1 MRIVKI
7 QVEGFRLLRNIEI
20 LIEPS
25 STVIVG
31 RNNSGKT
38 SLTDIFDRFTP
49 NGPSFRFQD
58 FSAANRGM
66 FVNAKKARMAGLAP
80 AVVLAML
87 PRIAVT
93 LTFAYDKQ
101 AKDVGP
107 LSPFLI
113 DLDTESTSAIA
124 RLEYAPSLKTLAD
137 LLELP
142 GEGDAVTD
150 GQGATKFLTAEEVP
164 AFMPVNS
171 VESGS
176 VTGDVEADAVLGD
189 LAPPWKDAFFRH
201 LNGTIPTA
209 YGVQVWAIDPT
220 NSDNRRQLDEAKF
233 SALLQTNF
241 VRAQRTLDHA
251 SQGDADV
258 IGKLLSALYK
268 TAKSP
273 SAAVSDRELADRL
286 KLSVEEIER
295 GVQEGFDQLLD
306 QLLPAMDIIGFPG
319 ANDAKLLP
327 ETTLKVEALL
337 NDHTKVVYR
346 SMDGVHLPEGY
357 NGLGTRNLIYMLLQ
371 LQSFHKEY
379 RTKEPRPT
387 SHLIFVEEP
396 EAHLHPQMQEVFIAQ
411 LQKAVKEL
419 SKEYPE
425 QPEWKVQFVITT
437 HSPHVAN
444 AATFEAVRYF
454 LNNPPDADE
463 LRHTTVKDFKRG
475 AAFIPN
481 SDKEFLH
488 QYMTLTKCDLYFAD
502 KAIMVEGAT
511 ERILM
516 PRLRELVDETLQDGH
531 KLARQY
537 VTTIEVGG
545 AFAHLLYPLVDFLDL
560 KTLIITDLDSIK
572 GVTKRDKNGKESIRY
587 VKCPVIEGE
596 RTANSAIRHF
606 FKKDGEDKLP
616 QFAPNELLQLKAND
630 KTRGSRRIAYQI
642 PEIDEPGHCARSFED
657 ALVLANPESFGLPQ
671 DIDAGSAWEKAEDL
685 ASAESK
691 ADIALRYAIKEK
703 DWVVPRYIREG
714 LTWLSEPP
722 PPPAAPPL
730 LIAGVA
736 DDEKSVDEKGS
747 DSFGA
752 AE

>member
-1 MRIVKI
+1 MRIAKI

-20 LIEPS
+20 LMEPS

-38 SLTDIFDRFTP
+38 SLTDVFDRFTP
-49 NGPSFRFQD
+49 SGPSFRFQD
-58 FSAANRGM
+58 FSAANRGL
-66 FVNAKKARMAGLAP
+66 FVDAKKARLAGQAP

-87 PRIAVT
+87 PRMAVT
-93 LTFAYDKQ
+93 LTFDYDEQ

-113 DLDTESTSAIA
+113 DLDTDSRSVIA
-124 RLEYAPSLKTLAD
+124 RLEYAPSLKTLAA

-142 GEGDAVTD
+142 GEGDAAAE
-150 GQGATKFLTAEEVP
+150 GQGEAMLLAAEEVP
-164 AFMPVNS
+164 APVPVNA
-171 VESGS
+171 VEAGS
-176 VTGDVEADAVLGD
+176 VTGDVEANAVPGD
-189 LAPPWKDAFFRH
+189 LDPPWKDAFFRH
-201 LNGTIPTA
+201 LNDAIPAA

-258 IGKLLSALYK
+258 IGKLLGALYK

-295 GVQEGFDQLLD
+295 GVQKDFDQLLD
-306 QLLPAMDIIGFPG
+306 QLLPAMDILGFPG

-379 RTKEPRPT
+379 RTREPRPT

-419 SKEYPE
+419 SKEYQD
-425 QPEWKVQFVITT
+425 QPPWKVQFVITT

-454 LNNPPDADE
+454 LNNPPDAGE
-463 LRHTTVKDFKRG
+463 LRHTTVKDFKKG
-475 AAFIPN
+475 AAFIPGP
-481 SDKEFLH
+481 DKEFLH

-516 PRLRELVDETLQDGH
+516 PRLRELVDDTLQDGH

-545 AFAHLLYPLVDFLDL
+545 AFAHLLYPLVDFLEL
-560 KTLIITDLDSIK
+560 KTLIITDLDSTK
-572 GVTKRDKNGKESIRY
+572 GVTKADKNGKGAIRY

-606 FKKDGEDKLP
+606 FKEDGQDKLP
-616 QFAPNELLQLKAND
+616 QFNPNELLQLNGNE
-630 KTRGSRRIAYQI
+630 KTKGSRRIAYQI
-642 PEIDEPGHCARSFED
+642 PEIEDPGHCARSFED
-657 ALVLANPESFGLPQ
+657 ALVLANPERFGLPQ
-671 DIDAGSAWEKAEDL
+671 DADAGSAWEKAEDL
-685 ASAESK
+685 ATIESK

-703 DWVVPRYIREG
+703 NWAVPRYIREG

-722 PPPAAPPL
+722 PPPAAPPP
-730 LIAGVA
+730 LIAGIA
-736 DDEKSVDEKGS
+736 DKENPAEKEDPE
-747 DSFGA
+747 SFGNA
-752 AE
+752 V

>member
-1 MRIVKI
+1 MRAAKI

-20 LIEPS
+20 LMEPS

-38 SLTDIFDRFTP
+38 SLTDVFDRFTP

-58 FSAANRGM
+58 FSAANRGL
-66 FVNAKKARMAGLAP
+66 FVDAREARLAGKAP

-113 DLDTESTSAIA
+113 DLDTESTSVIA
-124 RLEYAPSLKTLAD
+124 RLEYAPSLKTLAA

-142 GEGDAVTD
+142 GEGEAATD
-150 GQGATKFLTAEEVP
+150 GKGEPVPLAAEELP
-164 AFMPVNS
+164 ALQPV
-171 VESGS
+171 
-176 VTGDVEADAVLGD
+176 DAVEADVAPSD
-189 LAPPWKDAFFRH
+189 LAPSWKDAFFRH
-201 LNGTIPTA
+201 LNDVIPAA

-251 SQGDADV
+251 NQGDADV

-273 SAAVSDRELADRL
+273 SAAVSDRQLADRL
-286 KLSVEEIER
+286 RLSVESIER
-295 GVQEGFDQLLD
+295 GVQKDFDQLLD
-306 QLLPAMDIIGFPG
+306 QLLPAMDIVGFPG
-319 ANDAKLLP
+319 ANDARLMP
-327 ETTLKVEALL
+327 ETSLKVEALL
-337 NDHTKVVYR
+337 NDHTRVVYR

-419 SKEYPE
+419 SKEYPD

-454 LNNPPDADE
+454 LNNPPDAGE
-463 LRHTTVKDFKRG
+463 LRHTTVKDFKKG
-475 AAFIPN
+475 AALIPAP
-481 SDKEFLH
+481 DKGFLH

-516 PRLRELVDETLQDGH
+516 PRLRELVDETLQDGR

-545 AFAHLLYPLVDFLDL
+545 AFAHLLYPLVDFLEL
-560 KTLIITDLDSIK
+560 KTLIITDLDSTK
-572 GVTKRDKNGKESIRY
+572 GVAKPDKNGKDAIRY

-606 FKKDGEDKLP
+606 FREDGEDELP
-616 QFAPNELLQLKAND
+616 QFKPKELLKLNANQ
-630 KTRGSRRIAYQI
+630 KIRGSRRIAYQV
-642 PEIDEPGHCARSFED
+642 PELEDPGHCARSFED
-657 ALVLANPESFGLPQ
+657 ALILANPERFGLPQ
-671 DIDAGSAWEKAEDL
+671 DVDAGSAWEKAEDL

-691 ADIALRYAIKEK
+691 ADIALRYAINEKE
-703 DWVVPRYIREG
+703 WAVPRYIREG
-714 LTWLSEPP
+714 LTWLSDPP
-722 PPPAAPPL
+722 PPPTAPPP
-730 LIAGVA
+730 LIEGVA
-736 DDEKSVDEKGS
+736 DEESSADEEVHESSEDTE
-747 DSFGA
+747 
-752 AE
+752 